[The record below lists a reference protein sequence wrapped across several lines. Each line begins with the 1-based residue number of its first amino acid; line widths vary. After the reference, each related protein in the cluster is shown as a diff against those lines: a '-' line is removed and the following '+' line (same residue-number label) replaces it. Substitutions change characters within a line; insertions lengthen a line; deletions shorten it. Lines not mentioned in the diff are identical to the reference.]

1 MADSNDELIV
11 KIGADF
17 KQLKAELD
25 KAGNSVK
32 GFSEKGKKSLESI
45 VQKSKELDKDT
56 TFNTLKTELEKAGGD
71 YEKLSKKG
79 IAALRKLN
87 STTKT
92 STKKSGDSVAKLD
105 KEVESST
112 KGVSKSF
119 KDLDKNVEKSAKGFR
134 GSTDGM
140 LGSIKRLRAD
150 LGAVKFAVGAAT
162 AVVGLYVNRAAESA
176 IETERWA
183 MRLGMSASELSKLSN
198 VAQLGGANL
207 DDLTDTMKEVNI
219 KALEAAEGNE
229 GYRKTF
235 QSLGIDARAFAQL
248 PIEQQFRSFSDAVST
263 ADVGA
268 QQLIRAVDDLAS
280 DAGVRMIETLKK
292 GSKGIDEMSNSAMI
306 TAASLSDFD
315 FEQIKKAKVQMDR
328 MKTAVSALANVLL
341 VKLAPV
347 MTTVANA
354 AQSMSESLKIDPLE
368 DLNQDLDESR
378 GKIAKYKAAL
388 KETQKTKEEFNKTF
402 FGQLDIYKGHEKEIS
417 ELKHLIELEQSKSK
431 TINEAIEKEIA
442 NRERLADLERA
453 QQGPEEKPEGFRLI
467 PQEAFIPKQDP
478 LLKGIIDYESQM
490 EKRPEQGPDIG
501 DGAFIPDDDAL
512 TKAFEEN
519 ERYLEEMEKFR
530 EREFD
535 GEKRHRDRLHKL
547 NEMGFQGRLRM
558 ATGFMNDIM
567 SMTQNRSKT
576 LFKISKGFAVADALV
591 STYQGAAK
599 ALKLD
604 FPRNLAAM
612 SSVLAAGFSQVNA
625 IKGVSDS
632 GGGGAAAGGAA
643 AATAEAPTQVLE
655 TNVTFSGGGDVSQDQ
670 FRGFVNGLN
679 DALDDGMSIGRITA

>member
-1 MADSNDELIV
+1 MADSKDELII

-25 KAGNSVK
+25 KAGGSVK
-32 GFSEKGKKSLESI
+32 GFSEKGKKSLEAI

-92 STKKSGDSVAKLD
+92 STKKSSDSVAKLD

-119 KDLDKNVEKSAKGFR
+119 KELDKDVKKSAKSIEQSTEKIGF
-134 GSTDGM
+134 SFKN
-140 LGSIKRLRAD
+140 LSSKA
-150 LGAVKFAVGAAT
+150 GAVKLAVGAAT

-207 DDLTDTMKEVNI
+207 DDLTDTMKEVAI
-219 KALEAAEGNE
+219 KAGEAAEGNE
-229 GYRKTF
+229 GYSKTF
-235 QSLGIDARAFAQL
+235 QTLGIDARSFAQL
-248 PIEQQFRSFSDAVST
+248 PIEQQFKRFSDAVST
-263 ADVGA
+263 ADLGA

-292 GSKGIDEMSNSAMI
+292 GSKGIEEMGNSAMI
-306 TAASLSDFD
+306 TAASLSEFD
-315 FEQIKKAKVQMDR
+315 FEQIRKAKVQMDK
-328 MKTAVSALANVLL
+328 MKTAVSTLANVLL

-347 MTTVANA
+347 MTTVADA
-354 AQSMSESLKIDPLE
+354 AASMAESLKIDPIE
-368 DLNQDLDESR
+368 SLNQDLDESR
-378 GKIAKYKAAL
+378 DKIIKYKAAL
-388 KETQKTKEEFNKTF
+388 KETEKAKKEFNETF
-402 FGQLDIYKGHEKEIS
+402 FGKLDIYKGHEKEIS
-417 ELKHLIELEQSKSK
+417 ELKHLIQLEQSKSK
-431 TINEAIEKEIA
+431 TINEAIAKEIA
-442 NRERLADLERA
+442 NRERLADLERP
-453 QQGPEEKPEGFRLI
+453 QQGPKEKPEGFRELK
-467 PQEAFIPKQDP
+467 QEAFIPKQDP
-478 LLKGIIDYESQM
+478 LLKGIIDYESHM
-490 EKRPEQGPDIG
+490 EKRPEQGPELG
-501 DGAFIPDDDAL
+501 LGAFIPDEDAL
-512 TKAFEEN
+512 EEAFEQN
-519 ERYLEEMEKFR
+519 ERYLEEMERFR

-558 ATGFMNDIM
+558 ATGFMKDIM

-576 LFKISKGFAVADALV
+576 LFKISKGVAIADALV

-604 FPRNLAAM
+604 FPRNLVAM
-612 SSVLAAGFSQVNA
+612 SSTLAAGFAQVNA
-625 IKGVSDS
+625 MKSVDVGS
-632 GGGGAAAGGAA
+632 GGGGGGVAATT
-643 AATAEAPTQVLE
+643 ATAEAPAQIME
-655 TNVTFSGGGDVSQDQ
+655 TNVTFSGSGDISQDQ
-670 FRGFVNGLN
+670 FRGFVAGLN
-679 DALDDGMSIGRITA
+679 DALDDGMTIGRITA